1 MSAETQIKAPGS
13 AEADSEAREAA
24 GPPARLDRA
33 LIALAA
39 VVVLGVIMSIL
50 DTTIVNV
57 ALDSLARD
65 FQASLTTI
73 QWIST
78 GYLLALATVIPLSGW
93 ASDRF
98 GTKRLYMLAIGLF
111 AGGSILS
118 GLAWSP
124 ESLIAFRVLQGLGGG
139 MIMPVGITILTR
151 AAGPARIGRMMSLVG
166 VPAMVAPML
175 GPVIGGAIVDAISW
189 RWIFFVNVPV
199 AVLALVLAARIL
211 PRDRPEP
218 SQRLDAVGLALLS
231 PGVAALVYGLAETSS
246 TGGLGSGRALA
257 GLVGG
262 AILICAFVWHALRT
276 PAPLL
281 DLRLFRR
288 RAVAA
293 SAAVTFAFGAAFFGT
308 MLLLPLYYQVVR
320 GESPL
325 VAGLLLAPR
334 GVGAAI
340 AMALAGRIVDRSGPR
355 PVVVAGLPILILATL
370 PWTQVTASTS
380 HWLLG
385 AAQLVQGIG
394 LGMVMQPAMAAAYR
408 SLEPA
413 ATARATSALNTIQRI
428 GGSLGTALLAVVLSH
443 QLAAIPAAHGTSLGA
458 IGEAPGTAQ
467 HLAPQIA
474 ASFGATFWW
483 AVALTALALVPALLL
498 PGRLPRRAREH
509 GASRRP
515 RPGPAHA
522 RLIALSSRGVELPR
536 DVQTNPRRP
545 Q

>member
-1 MSAETQIKAPGS
+1 MSGGTCPLIRGS
-13 AEADSEAREAA
+13 CPRGTVSAMQ
-24 GPPARLDRA
+24 RLDRS
-33 LIALAA
+33 LIQLAA

-65 FQASLTTI
+65 FHASLTTI
-73 QWIST
+73 QWVST
-78 GYLLALATVIPLSGW
+78 GYLLALATVIPLTGW
-93 ASDRF
+93 GVDRF
-98 GTKRLYMLAIGLF
+98 GSKRLYTLAIALF
-111 AGGSILS
+111 AGGSVLS

-151 AAGPARIGRMMSLVG
+151 AAGPARIGRMMSVVG

-175 GPVIGGAIVDAISW
+175 GPVIGGAIVDAVSW

-231 PGVAALVYGLAETSS
+231 PGLAAFVYGLAETASA
-246 TGGLGSGRALA
+246 GGLASARVLT
-257 GLVGG
+257 GLGGG
-262 AILICAFVWHALRT
+262 AALIAAFIWHALRT
-276 PAPLL
+276 SDPLL

-293 SAAVTFAFGAAFFGT
+293 SAATTFAFGAAFFGT

-325 VAGLLLAPR
+325 AAGLLLAPR
-334 GVGAAI
+334 GLGAAI
-340 AMALAGRIVDRSGPR
+340 AMAIAGRVVDRSGPR
-355 PVVVAGLPILILATL
+355 PVVVAGLPVLILATL

-385 AAQLVQGIG
+385 AAQLAQGVG
-394 LGMVMQPAMAAAYR
+394 LGMVLQPAMAAAYR
-408 SLEPA
+408 SLEEA
-413 ATARATSALNTIQRI
+413 AIPRATSALNTIQRV
-428 GGSLGTALLAVVLSH
+428 GGSIGTALLAVVLEH
-443 QLAAIPAAHGTSLGA
+443 HLTGAIPGAHGSGLSTVGRGPAASHA
-458 IGEAPGTAQ
+458 
-467 HLAPQIA
+467 APQIA
-474 ASFGATFWW
+474 AAFGSTFWW
-483 AVALTALALVPALLL
+483 AVGLTALALVPAVLL
-498 PGRLPRRAREH
+498 PRAPRRRRVRIDRGRLGVWRWVFGPFAGRFRGERAE
-509 GASRRP
+509 
-515 RPGPAHA
+515 
-522 RLIALSSRGVELPR
+522 
-536 DVQTNPRRP
+536 QW
-545 Q
+545 